1 MLLVAAAACG
11 PARATTFI
19 TTEPGDLFT
28 AADVVVLGTVS
39 SLRRDAYASSVMVRV
54 EETLKG
60 PAATE
65 VAVASPALSD
75 GNENRRV
82 IYGSPRFSVGERVL
96 LFLVRNRR
104 GALEPLFLS
113 MGKFTILKSTDGADV
128 AVRTLGDART
138 LALQRGSL
146 QEVSPVSAYT
156 LDSLRHLL
164 EALAHGVAAP
174 GSPIGIRAAPPPQVQ
189 QDFTFAGPPLTRWF
203 LANDAAPL
211 TYWTST
217 DGDAGLGLS
226 ASITAVEAALE
237 AWADVA
243 CARLSLINAGRAAPA
258 PYGTCDGQ
266 SQITFNDPF
275 TEIPDPV
282 NCTGVLAVGG
292 VCGDKGGPVEF
303 NGAVFHQIAEGDVV
317 VNAGFAG
324 CPFWTLDNLAE
335 LLTHE
340 VGHTLGL
347 AHSSN
352 DPSEPDRS
360 LRDATMY
367 YAAHFDG
374 RGARLESDDVA
385 ALCALYP
392 GPRSPALFRRVAIVS
407 DPTRPAPH
415 DRLVIDAKIPVAEGN
430 FDSRTDPVILDLRVA
445 GASLFRLAV
454 LPEQWVVSTSG
465 TRFRYRGAAGTGSA
479 VVRVSATTP
488 SWLRVA
494 LRARGLVFGDV
505 DPDALLLLS
514 LAAGRAAASM
524 PVSAAPSALVRSR

>member
-1 MLLVAAAACG
+1 
-11 PARATTFI
+11 
-19 TTEPGDLFT
+19 
-28 AADVVVLGTVS
+28 
-39 SLRRDAYASSVMVRV
+39 
-54 EETLKG
+54 
-60 PAATE
+60 
-65 VAVASPALSD
+65 
-75 GNENRRV
+75 
-82 IYGSPRFSVGERVL
+82 VGERVL

-113 MGKFTILKSTDGADV
+113 MGKFTILKGTDGADV
-128 AVRTLGDART
+128 AVRALGDART
-138 LALQRGSL
+138 LAVQRGSL
-146 QEVSPVSAYT
+146 QQVSAVSAYT
-156 LDSLRHLL
+156 LDSLRHVL
-164 EALAHGVAAP
+164 EALAHGVAASGLP
-174 GSPIGIRAAPPPQVQ
+174 LGVRAAPPRQVQ

-217 DGDAGLGLS
+217 NGDAGLGLS
-226 ASITAVEAALE
+226 ASITAVEAALG

-243 CARLSLINAGRAAPA
+243 CAHLSLMSVGRAAPA
-258 PYGTCDGQ
+258 PFGTCDGQ

-275 TEIPDPV
+275 AEIPDPV

-303 NGAVFHQIAEGDVV
+303 HGTLFHQIAEGDVV

-374 RGARLESDDVA
+374 RGATLASDDVA
-385 ALCALYP
+385 ALCTLYP
-392 GPRSPALFRRVAIVS
+392 GARSPAVIRRAAVLR
-407 DPTRPAPH
+407 DPARPAAH
-415 DRLVIDAKIPVAEGN
+415 HRLVIDAKIPVAEGN

-445 GASLFRLAV
+445 GTSVFRLAV
-454 LPEQWVVSTSG
+454 LPEQWVVSASG
-465 TRFRYRGAAGTGSA
+465 TRFRYRGPAGSGSA
-479 VVRVSATTP
+479 VVRVSAATP
-488 SWLRVA
+488 GWLRVS
-494 LRARGLVFGDV
+494 LRARGLVLGEV

-514 LAAGRAAASM
+514 LAAGRAAAST
-524 PVSAAPSALVRSR
+524 PVSASPSALVRAQ